1 MRFLCPVRVQIELR
15 IPIYWAPW
23 ESHPSLRDTCLC
35 LFCRDTAQCPLFFYY
50 YVLNKNK
57 GKLAMLKRYL
67 PKYMSDAEMARHA
80 KNADIRARSKK
91 DVPVL
96 LQELAEENNFFK
108 LNSVISCLTSAK
120 LWPAYRD
127 AGVVSVLAKHV
138 REREDHD
145 SEQVRTIASA
155 KIL

>member
-1 MRFLCPVRVQIELR
+1 
-15 IPIYWAPW
+15 
-23 ESHPSLRDTCLC
+23 
-35 LFCRDTAQCPLFFYY
+35 
-50 YVLNKNK
+50 
-57 GKLAMLKRYL
+57 MLKRHL

-80 KNADIRARSKK
+80 KNAHIRATSKK

-108 LNSVISCLTSAK
+108 LNSVISCLTSAN

-127 AGVVSVLAKHV
+127 AGVVSVLAKQV

-155 KIL
+155 KYFSI